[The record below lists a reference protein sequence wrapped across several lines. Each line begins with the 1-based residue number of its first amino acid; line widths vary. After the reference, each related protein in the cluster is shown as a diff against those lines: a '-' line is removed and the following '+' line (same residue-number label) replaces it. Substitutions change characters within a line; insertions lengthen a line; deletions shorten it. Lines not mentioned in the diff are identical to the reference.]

1 MYYRTNP
8 NKIMDNPKYPVHID
22 LEKLKRN
29 NLVCDE
35 KSLIHQRQFLEVCR
49 IIKMRMDAWNDY
61 DPTKKMVSMNE
72 VISIFARRGAGKTTF
87 VKSLKSILHKS
98 EEKCHG
104 VECDKLM
111 YVEVIEP
118 NQIQKKENFM
128 IRFLASIHDVFSEAI
143 KKKSEED
150 QVRFERV
157 TNRIYEALPVIDGVG
172 KLSMYADW
180 DDSEYVA
187 DRFMGLAIKAKDLE
201 KRFHEYLAV
210 ALELVKKKALLF
222 VLDDC
227 DVNIEKTFEILET
240 IRLFFTSP
248 QVIVVMTG
256 ESSLYG
262 MTVRRNYW
270 KFFDKEFL
278 DKECGDGAEE
288 RKRIEYKKMVNR
300 LETQYLQKMIKPEC
314 RIALDNLFEKYQSNR
329 FVTNKDERYSVH
341 IKFSNDREEE
351 LTNIYREILLML
363 GLTYSNQTDVNIY
376 VDHLLKQP
384 FRNQYR
390 LLSVY
395 NDWLLTINKQVPNV
409 QELSATEKQELTDKL
424 QKVFEVY
431 INQFSSDNKHLMS
444 KTPIYAAWILKFL
457 IDNKILATGSQMLPN
472 MENDSLNNALFA
484 LGASCSRQI
493 QNNRSIAFDFWVRVS
508 FVRQALLALG
518 EDGKKLNDFAHL
530 YHDMGICKILGNVH
544 AYVNAEMNIIP
555 NMRVVSFEK
564 NKMCGVYVL
573 SKPVLYVNGAFKKKL
588 VDLVQL
594 TTVASDMKETYMV
607 SFYKIL
613 AVLAEL
619 LRSAEKLSDIPSYS
633 NINEDDGSQIS
644 DLQTVLRDRFNR
656 LSQIH
661 TFMEPYELRTDR
673 NLRRKNLT
681 QRSSLEELGNAE
693 YEFFNDL
700 DIWIGKPSDSK
711 KITVYNLDRIFS
723 RMYYTLKGAESEVV
737 STYKSLADELSNC
750 VLAFW
755 NACII
760 EHSIVNKKM
769 NGIQL
774 NHQGDIAWLFIT
786 NYRAFIIN
794 NVYNRRNEKTF
805 VDWILSCPLMRCYVD
820 PEILRLID
828 NSSISWNAFEAK
840 RNLRNSD
847 FVKKEIE
854 KIEGLIKKYD
864 DDLDEISG
872 KINSII
878 EARSHERKK
887 IILEEELKRKDLD
900 RKEKEEINDDI
911 KHIDLFISLLKP
923 LEPLEELENIQRQTK
938 MQRLRYVNQKNG
950 LKEKLDDAEIKS
962 NKKGSKSNQHVFTI
976 PYNVYEEIANI
987 EL

>member
-1 MYYRTNP
+1 
-8 NKIMDNPKYPVHID
+8 MDNPQYPVHID

-49 IIKMRMDAWNDY
+49 IIRMRMDAWKDY
-61 DPTKKMVSMNE
+61 NPTKKMVSMNE

-98 EEKCHG
+98 EDKCHG

-143 KKKSEED
+143 NKKSEED

-187 DRFMGLAIKAKDLE
+187 DRFMSLAIKAKDLE
-201 KRFHEYLAV
+201 KRFHEYLAT
-210 ALELVKKKALLF
+210 ALDLVKKEALLF

-288 RKRIEYKKMVNR
+288 RKRVEYKKMVNR

-329 FVTNKDERYSVH
+329 FVTNKDERYSVN
-341 IKFSNDREEE
+341 IIFSNGRKEE

-363 GLTYSNQTDVNIY
+363 GLSYSNQTDVNIY

-484 LGASCSRQI
+484 LGASCSRQV
-493 QNNRSIAFDFWVRVS
+493 QNNCSIAFDFWVRVS
-508 FVRQALLALG
+508 FVRQALLAFG

-530 YHDMGICKILGNVH
+530 YYDSGICKILGNVH

-555 NMRVVSFEK
+555 NMMVVASER
-564 NKMCGVYVL
+564 NKMCGMYVL
-573 SKPVLYVNGAFKKKL
+573 SQPILFENVVFRKKL
-588 VDLVQL
+588 VDLIQL
-594 TTVASDMKETYMV
+594 TTVASDMKETYMI

-619 LRSAEKLSDIPSYS
+619 LRSAEKLPDVPFYS
-633 NINEDDGSQIS
+633 INEGDDMKMIVARH
-644 DLQTVLRDRFNR
+644 TVLRDRFNR
-656 LSQIH
+656 LAQIH
-661 TFMEPYELRTDR
+661 TFMEPYELRTNT
-673 NLRRKNLT
+673 NLRRKNQIKRFLIT
-681 QRSSLEELGNAE
+681 ERIDTED
-693 YEFFNDL
+693 EFFKDFYN
-700 DIWIGKPSDSK
+700 WIGKSSDSK

-723 RMYYTLKGAESEVV
+723 RMYYTLKGIESEVK
-737 STYKSLADELSNC
+737 STYTTLADELSNC

-760 EHSIVNKKM
+760 EYCIVNQKM

-774 NHQGDIAWLFIT
+774 NHDGDIAWLFIT
-786 NYRAFIIN
+786 NYRAFTK
-794 NVYNRRNEKTF
+794 NVYNRRIERTF
-805 VDWILSCPLMRCYVD
+805 VGWILSCPLMRCYVD
-820 PEILRLID
+820 PEILMLID
-828 NSSISWNAFEAK
+828 HSSISWNTFESK
-840 RNLRNSD
+840 RDLRNSR
-847 FVKKEIE
+847 VIKKEIE
-854 KIEGLIKKYD
+854 RIEGLVKKN
-864 DDLDEISG
+864 DEDIDGISG
-872 KINSII
+872 KINSLI
-878 EARSHERKK
+878 EAHSNERKK
-887 IILEEELKRKDLD
+887 IILEEELNRKDLS
-900 RKEKEEINDDI
+900 RKEKEDINDEI
-911 KHIDLFISLLKP
+911 KHIDFLIRMIKP
-923 LEPLEELENIQRQTK
+923 SETFEELEDNQHQQK
-938 MQRLRYVNQKNG
+938 MQRLRYVTQMNDLKQK
-950 LKEKLDDAEIKS
+950 LSDVEDTSEKKESEYYKYVSDFS
-962 NKKGSKSNQHVFTI
+962 
-976 PYNVYEEIANI
+976 YNVYDLLTNQM
-987 EL
+987 L

>member
-1 MYYRTNP
+1 METP
-8 NKIMDNPKYPVHID
+8 NYPVYID
-22 LEKLKRN
+22 IDKIKYN

-49 IIKMRMDAWNDY
+49 IIRMRMDAWNDY
-61 DPTKKMVSMNE
+61 EPTKKMVSMNE

-98 EEKCHG
+98 NEKCHG
-104 VECDKLM
+104 VDCDNLM

-143 KKKSEED
+143 KKKSEVD
-150 QVRFERV
+150 QERFERV
-157 TNRIYEALPVIDGVG
+157 TNRLYEALPVIDGVG

-201 KRFHEYLAV
+201 KKFHEYLAT
-210 ALELVKKKALLF
+210 ALELVRKKALLF

-278 DKECGDGAEE
+278 DKECGNGSEE
-288 RKRIEYKKMVNR
+288 RKRVEYKKMVNR

-329 FVTNKDERYSVH
+329 FVTNKTERYSVN
-341 IKFSNDREEE
+341 IRFSNGREEE
-351 LTNIYREILLML
+351 LKNIYREILLML
-363 GLTYSNQTDVNIY
+363 GLRYSNQTDANIY

-409 QELSATEKQELTDKL
+409 QELSATEKQVLTDKL

-457 IDNKILATGSQMLPN
+457 IDNNILATGAQMLPN

-493 QNNRSIAFDFWVRVS
+493 QNNRSIVFDFWVRVS
-508 FVRQALLALG
+508 LVRQALLALG

-530 YHDMGICKILGNVH
+530 YYDLGICKILGNVH

-564 NKMCGVYVL
+564 NKMCGMFVL
-573 SKPVLYVNGAFKKKL
+573 SMPLLYKNGTFKKKL

-594 TTVASDMKETYMV
+594 TTVASDMRETYMV
-607 SFYKIL
+607 SFYKIFSAL
-613 AVLAEL
+613 ADL
-619 LRSAEKLSDIPSYS
+619 LRSAEDCFVGVDEGDELLNNSVR
-633 NINEDDGSQIS
+633 
-644 DLQTVLRDRFNR
+644 QTILRDKFNR
-656 LSQIH
+656 ISQIH
-661 TFMEPYELRTDR
+661 TYIEPYEIRSGR
-673 NLRRKNLT
+673 NIRRSVSNERQT
-681 QRSSLEELGNAE
+681 MNESINNEDD
-693 YEFFNDL
+693 FFKDL
-700 DIWIGKPSDSK
+700 DIWIGNPSDSK
-711 KITVYNLDRIFS
+711 KITAYNLDRIFS
-723 RMYYTLKGAESEVV
+723 RMYYTLKGAESEVM
-737 STYKSLADELSNC
+737 STYKTLADELSNC

-760 EHSIVNKKM
+760 EYSIVNQSIKD
-769 NGIQL
+769 IQL
-774 NHQGDIAWLFIT
+774 NHEGDIAWLFLT
-786 NYRAFIIN
+786 NYRVF
-794 NVYNRRNEKTF
+794 EKK
-805 VDWILSCPLMRCYVD
+805 C
-820 PEILRLID
+820 
-828 NSSISWNAFEAK
+828 
-840 RNLRNSD
+840 
-847 FVKKEIE
+847 
-854 KIEGLIKKYD
+854 
-864 DDLDEISG
+864 
-872 KINSII
+872 
-878 EARSHERKK
+878 
-887 IILEEELKRKDLD
+887 
-900 RKEKEEINDDI
+900 
-911 KHIDLFISLLKP
+911 
-923 LEPLEELENIQRQTK
+923 
-938 MQRLRYVNQKNG
+938 
-950 LKEKLDDAEIKS
+950 
-962 NKKGSKSNQHVFTI
+962 
-976 PYNVYEEIANI
+976 
-987 EL
+987 

>member
-1 MYYRTNP
+1 
-8 NKIMDNPKYPVHID
+8 MD
-22 LEKLKRN
+22 
-29 NLVCDE
+29 CD
-35 KSLIHQRQFLEVCR
+35 
-49 IIKMRMDAWNDY
+49 N
-61 DPTKKMVSMNE
+61 
-72 VISIFARRGAGKTTF
+72 
-87 VKSLKSILHKS
+87 
-98 EEKCHG
+98 
-104 VECDKLM
+104 LM

-143 KKKSEED
+143 KKKSEVD
-150 QVRFERV
+150 QERFERV
-157 TNRIYEALPVIDGVG
+157 TNRLYEALPVIDGVG

-201 KRFHEYLAV
+201 KKFHEYLAT
-210 ALELVKKKALLF
+210 ALELVRKKALLF

-278 DKECGDGAEE
+278 DKECGNGSEE
-288 RKRIEYKKMVNR
+288 RKRVEYKKMVNR

-329 FVTNKDERYSVH
+329 FVTNKTERYSVN
-341 IKFSNDREEE
+341 IRFSNGREEE
-351 LTNIYREILLML
+351 LKNIYREILLML
-363 GLTYSNQTDVNIY
+363 GLRYSNQTDANIY

-409 QELSATEKQELTDKL
+409 QELSATEKQVLTDKL

-457 IDNKILATGSQMLPN
+457 IDNNILATGAQMLPN

-493 QNNRSIAFDFWVRVS
+493 QNNRSIVFDFWVRVS
-508 FVRQALLALG
+508 LVRQALLALG

-530 YHDMGICKILGNVH
+530 YYDLGICKILGNVH

-564 NKMCGVYVL
+564 NKMCGMFVL
-573 SKPVLYVNGAFKKKL
+573 SMPLLYKNGTFKKKL

-594 TTVASDMKETYMV
+594 TTVASDMRETYMV
-607 SFYKIL
+607 SFYKIFSAL
-613 AVLAEL
+613 ADL
-619 LRSAEKLSDIPSYS
+619 LRSAEDCFVGVDEGDELLNNSVR
-633 NINEDDGSQIS
+633 
-644 DLQTVLRDRFNR
+644 QTILRDKFNR
-656 LSQIH
+656 ISQIH
-661 TFMEPYELRTDR
+661 TYIEPYEIRSGR
-673 NLRRKNLT
+673 NIRRSVSNERQT
-681 QRSSLEELGNAE
+681 MNESINNEDD
-693 YEFFNDL
+693 FFKDL
-700 DIWIGKPSDSK
+700 DIWIGNPSDSK
-711 KITVYNLDRIFS
+711 KITAYNLDRIFS
-723 RMYYTLKGAESEVV
+723 RMYYTLKGAESEVM
-737 STYKSLADELSNC
+737 STYKTLADELSNC

-760 EHSIVNKKM
+760 EYSIVNQSIKD
-769 NGIQL
+769 IQL
-774 NHQGDIAWLFIT
+774 NHEGDIAWLFLT
-786 NYRAFIIN
+786 NYRVF
-794 NVYNRRNEKTF
+794 EKK
-805 VDWILSCPLMRCYVD
+805 C
-820 PEILRLID
+820 
-828 NSSISWNAFEAK
+828 
-840 RNLRNSD
+840 
-847 FVKKEIE
+847 
-854 KIEGLIKKYD
+854 
-864 DDLDEISG
+864 
-872 KINSII
+872 
-878 EARSHERKK
+878 
-887 IILEEELKRKDLD
+887 
-900 RKEKEEINDDI
+900 
-911 KHIDLFISLLKP
+911 
-923 LEPLEELENIQRQTK
+923 
-938 MQRLRYVNQKNG
+938 
-950 LKEKLDDAEIKS
+950 
-962 NKKGSKSNQHVFTI
+962 
-976 PYNVYEEIANI
+976 
-987 EL
+987 

>member
-1 MYYRTNP
+1 
-8 NKIMDNPKYPVHID
+8 MDNPKYPVHID

-98 EEKCHG
+98 ENKCHG
-104 VECDKLM
+104 VECDNLM

-143 KKKSEED
+143 NKKSEED

-187 DRFMGLAIKAKDLE
+187 DRFMSLAIKAKDLE
-201 KRFHEYLAV
+201 KRFHEYLAT

-288 RKRIEYKKMVNR
+288 RKRVEYKKMVNR

-329 FVTNKDERYSVH
+329 FVTNKDERYSVNVE
-341 IKFSNDREEE
+341 FSNGRKEE

-472 MENDSLNNALFA
+472 MENESLNNALFA
-484 LGASCSRQI
+484 LGASCSRQV
-493 QNNRSIAFDFWVRVS
+493 QNNCSIAFDFWVRVS

-518 EDGKKLNDFAHL
+518 EDGTKLNDFAHL
-530 YHDMGICKILGNVH
+530 YYDMGLCKILGNVH

-555 NMRVVSFEK
+555 NMRVVASEK
-564 NKMCGVYVL
+564 NKMCGVNVL
-573 SKPVLYVNGAFKKKL
+573 DKPILLKNGTFKKKL

-594 TTVASDMKETYMV
+594 ITVASDSRVTYLV
-607 SFYKIL
+607 SFYKIFS
-613 AVLAEL
+613 ALAEL
-619 LRSAEKLSDIPSYS
+619 IRSVDGVSDKQTSYFIE
-633 NINEDDGSQIS
+633 NDFFYNTKDVR
-644 DLQTVLRDRFNR
+644 QTVLRDRFEH

-661 TFMEPYELRTDR
+661 TYMEPYVLRTDR
-673 NLRRKNLT
+673 NLIRQNVNERKLFNEPLNT
-681 QRSSLEELGNAE
+681 ESV
-693 YEFFNDL
+693 FFYDL
-700 DIWIGKPSDSK
+700 DKWIGRINDTK
-711 KITVYNLDRIFS
+711 KIAIYNLDRIFS
-723 RMYYTLKGAESEVV
+723 RMYYTLKGAESEVE
-737 STYKSLADELSNC
+737 STYNTIANELSNY

-760 EHSIVNKKM
+760 EYSIVNQCI
-769 NGIQL
+769 NNIQL
-774 NHQGDIAWLFIT
+774 NHEGDIARLFVT
-786 NYRAFIIN
+786 NYKAFSR
-794 NVYNRRNEKTF
+794 NVKNRDMETSF
-805 VDWILSCPLMRCYVD
+805 VDWIIACPLMRCYVD
-820 PEILRLID
+820 PEVLMIIAD
-828 NSSISWNAFEAK
+828 PSIEWNVFDIK
-840 RNLRNSD
+840 RKMRNLK
-847 FVKKEIE
+847 FIKKELTKIEE
-854 KIEGLIKKYD
+854 KIEKYNDNIK
-864 DDLDEISG
+864 EITI
-872 KINSII
+872 KRQQII
-878 EARSHERKK
+878 EAQAQKRYKT
-887 IILEEELKRKDLD
+887 ILEEELNKKDLD
-900 RKEKEEINDDI
+900 IKEKEKLNNEI
-911 KHIDLFISLLKP
+911 KQIDLLLLH
-923 LEPLEELENIQRQTK
+923 LEPTETLEKLEDSHRHGK
-938 MQRLRYVNQKNG
+938 MMRVRYQAQKND
-950 LKEKLDDAEIKS
+950 LEKELAEIEKCS
-962 NKKGSKSNQHVFTI
+962 KDINSKKIKEYSII
-976 PYNVYEEIANI
+976 PYNVYD
-987 EL
+987 ELTNQML

>member
-1 MYYRTNP
+1 METP
-8 NKIMDNPKYPVHID
+8 NYPVYID
-22 LEKLKRN
+22 IDKIKYN

-49 IIKMRMDAWNDY
+49 IIRMRMDAWNDY
-61 DPTKKMVSMNE
+61 EPTKKMVSMNE

-98 EEKCHG
+98 DEKCHG
-104 VECDKLM
+104 VDCDNLM

-143 KKKSEED
+143 KKKSEVD
-150 QVRFERV
+150 QERFERV
-157 TNRIYEALPVIDGVG
+157 TNRLYEALPVIDGVG

-201 KRFHEYLAV
+201 KKFHEYLAT
-210 ALELVKKKALLF
+210 ALELVRKKALLF

-278 DKECGDGAEE
+278 DKECGNGSEE
-288 RKRIEYKKMVNR
+288 RKRVEYKKMVNR

-329 FVTNKDERYSVH
+329 FVTNKTERYSVN
-341 IKFSNDREEE
+341 IRFSNGREEE
-351 LTNIYREILLML
+351 LKNIYREILLML
-363 GLTYSNQTDVNIY
+363 GLRYSNQTDANIY

-409 QELSATEKQELTDKL
+409 QELSATEKQVLTDKL

-457 IDNKILATGSQMLPN
+457 IDNNILATGAQMLPN

-493 QNNRSIAFDFWVRVS
+493 QNNRSIVFDFWVRVS
-508 FVRQALLALG
+508 LVRQALLALG

-530 YHDMGICKILGNVH
+530 YYDLGICKILGNVH

-564 NKMCGVYVL
+564 NKMCGMFVL
-573 SKPVLYVNGAFKKKL
+573 SMPLLYKNGTFKKKL

-594 TTVASDMKETYMV
+594 TTVASDMRETYMV
-607 SFYKIL
+607 SFYKIFSAL
-613 AVLAEL
+613 ADL
-619 LRSAEKLSDIPSYS
+619 LRSAEDCFVGVDEGDELL
-633 NINEDDGSQIS
+633 NNTVR
-644 DLQTVLRDRFNR
+644 QTILRDKFNR
-656 LSQIH
+656 ISQIH
-661 TFMEPYELRTDR
+661 TYIEPYEIRSGR
-673 NLRRKNLT
+673 NIRRSVSNERQT
-681 QRSSLEELGNAE
+681 MNESINNEDD
-693 YEFFNDL
+693 FFKDL
-700 DIWIGKPSDSK
+700 DIWIGNPSDSK

-723 RMYYTLKGAESEVV
+723 RMYYTLKGAESEIM
-737 STYKSLADELSNC
+737 STYKTLADELSNC

-760 EHSIVNKKM
+760 EYSIVNQSIKD
-769 NGIQL
+769 IQL
-774 NHQGDIAWLFIT
+774 NHEGDIAWLFIT
-786 NYRAFIIN
+786 NYRVFEKNVNNGKMDGSFVNWII
-794 NVYNRRNEKTF
+794 
-805 VDWILSCPLMRCYVD
+805 DCPLMRCYVD
-820 PEILRLID
+820 PDILKLID
-828 NSSISWNAFEAK
+828 NSSIGWENFEK
-840 RNLRNSD
+840 KRTLRNLSFIQNEIGKID
-847 FVKKEIE
+847 GLINTYDEELKEITS
-854 KIEGLIKKYD
+854 KIRDLI
-864 DDLDEISG
+864 EV
-872 KINSII
+872 
-878 EARSHERKK
+878 HTQERKR
-887 IILEEELKRKDLD
+887 IILEEELKRKDID
-900 RKEKEEINDDI
+900 RKEKENINNEI
-911 KHIDLFISLLKP
+911 KHIDLFIAFVKFS
-923 LEPLEELENIQRQTK
+923 EPLEELEESQRRQK
-938 MQRLRYVNQKNG
+938 MQRLRYVAQKND
-950 LKEKLDDAEIKS
+950 LEKKIASEKEKLDKMKYPYKNVYKYS
-962 NKKGSKSNQHVFTI
+962 NIT
-976 PYNVYEEIANI
+976 YNVYDLLTNQM
-987 EL
+987 L

>member
-1 MYYRTNP
+1 MENP
-8 NKIMDNPKYPVHID
+8 NYPVYID

-49 IIKMRMDAWNDY
+49 IIKMRMDAWEDDY
-61 DPTKKMVSMNE
+61 EPTKKIVSINE

-98 EEKCHG
+98 DEKCHG
-104 VECDKLM
+104 VDCDKLM
-111 YVEVIEP
+111 FVEVIEP

-128 IRFLASIHDVFSEAI
+128 IRFLASIHDVFNEVI
-143 KKKSEED
+143 KNKNEED
-150 QVRFERV
+150 QEGFERA
-157 TNRIYEALPVIDGVG
+157 TNRLYEALPVIDGVG

-201 KRFHEYLAV
+201 KRFHEYLAT
-210 ALELVKKKALLF
+210 ALKLVKKKALLF

-278 DKECGDGAEE
+278 DKECCDGAEE
-288 RKRIEYKKMVNR
+288 RKRVEYKKMVNR

-329 FVTNKDERYSVH
+329 FVTNKAERYSVN
-341 IKFSNDREEE
+341 IKFSNGREEE
-351 LTNIYREILLML
+351 LINIYREILLML
-363 GLTYSNQTDVNIY
+363 GLSYNNQTDVNIY

-395 NDWLLTINKQVPNV
+395 NDWLLAINKQVPRV
-409 QELSATEKQELTDKL
+409 HDLSAAEKQELTDKL
-424 QKVFEVY
+424 LKVFEVY
-431 INQFSSDNKHLMS
+431 INQLSADNKHLMT
-444 KTPIYAAWILKFL
+444 KTPIYSAWILKFL

-493 QNNRSIAFDFWVRVS
+493 QNNRSIAFDYWVRVS

-530 YHDMGICKILGNVH
+530 YYDMGICKILGNVH
-544 AYVNAEMNIIP
+544 AYFNAEMNIIP
-555 NMRVVSFEK
+555 NIRVASFEK

-573 SKPVLYVNGAFKKKL
+573 SKPILFVNGVFRKNMIGL
-588 VDLVQL
+588 IQQ
-594 TTVASDMKETYMV
+594 TTVASDMKETYML
-607 SFYKIL
+607 SFYKIF

-619 LRSAEKLSDIPSYS
+619 LRSAEKLSDARFNN
-633 NINEDDGSQIS
+633 NINEGDDLQMIAAR
-644 DLQTVLRDRFNR
+644 QTVLRDRFNR

-661 TFMEPYELRTDR
+661 TFMEPYELRTNRYSRQKKQTHRFSITEQIGTED
-673 NLRRKNLT
+673 
-681 QRSSLEELGNAE
+681 
-693 YEFFNDL
+693 EFFKDL
-700 DIWIGKPSDSK
+700 DFWIGKPSDSK

-723 RMYYTLKGAESEVV
+723 RMYYTLKGTESEVK
-737 STYKSLADELSNC
+737 STYKTLADELSNC

-760 EHSIVNKKM
+760 EFSIVNKKM

-774 NHQGDIAWLFIT
+774 NHEGDIAWLFIT
-786 NYRAFIIN
+786 NYRAFTD
-794 NVYNRRNEKTF
+794 NVYNRSIERDF

-820 PEILRLID
+820 PEILMLID
-828 NSSISWNAFEAK
+828 NSSISWNTFEAK
-840 RNLRNSD
+840 RDLRNSR
-847 FVKKEIE
+847 FIKKEIE
-854 KIEGLIKKYD
+854 RIEGLVKKNDEDID
-864 DDLDEISG
+864 DISG
-872 KINSII
+872 KINSLI
-878 EARSHERKK
+878 EAHSNERKK
-887 IILEEELKRKDLD
+887 IILEEELNRKDLS
-900 RKEKEEINDDI
+900 RKEKDDINDEI
-911 KHIDLFISLLKP
+911 KHIDFLIRMLKP
-923 LEPLEELENIQRQTK
+923 SETLEELEDNQHQQK
-938 MQRLRYVNQKNG
+938 MQRLRYVTQTNDLKQKLSDVEDMSKIIESNSFI
-950 LKEKLDDAEIKS
+950 DASDIS
-962 NKKGSKSNQHVFTI
+962 
-976 PYNVYEEIANI
+976 YNVFDLLTNQM
-987 EL
+987 L

>member
-1 MYYRTNP
+1 
-8 NKIMDNPKYPVHID
+8 MDNPKYPVYID

-49 IIKMRMDAWNDY
+49 IIRMRMDAWKDY
-61 DPTKKMVSMNE
+61 EPTKKMVSMNE

-98 EEKCHG
+98 DEKCHG
-104 VECDKLM
+104 VDCDKLM
-111 YVEVIEP
+111 FVEVIEP

-143 KKKSEED
+143 NKKSEED
-150 QVRFERV
+150 QVRFEKV

-201 KRFHEYLAV
+201 KRFHEYLAT
-210 ALELVKKKALLF
+210 ALDLVKKEALLF

-288 RKRIEYKKMVNR
+288 RKRVEYKKMVNR

-329 FVTNKDERYSVH
+329 FVTNKDERYSVN
-341 IKFSNDREEE
+341 IIFSNGRKEE

-363 GLTYSNQTDVNIY
+363 GLSYSNQTDVNIY

-424 QKVFEVY
+424 LKVFEVY
-431 INQFSSDNKHLMS
+431 INQHSADNKNLMA
-444 KTPIYAAWILKFL
+444 KTPIYSAWILKFL
-457 IDNKILATGSQMLPN
+457 IDNNILATGSQMLPN
-472 MENDSLNNALFA
+472 MESDSLNNALFA

-493 QNNRSIAFDFWVRVS
+493 QNSFSIAFDFWIRVS
-508 FVRQALLALG
+508 FVRQVLLALG

-530 YHDMGICKILGNVH
+530 YYDSGISKILGNVH

-555 NMRVVSFEK
+555 NMSVVASEK
-564 NKMCGVYVL
+564 NKMCGVNVL
-573 SKPVLYVNGAFKKKL
+573 DKPILFKKKL

-594 TTVASDMKETYMV
+594 ITVASDSRETYLL
-607 SFYKIL
+607 SFYKIFS
-613 AVLAEL
+613 ALAEL
-619 LRSAEKLSDIPSYS
+619 IRSVEVESEKLSSYS
-633 NINEDDGSQIS
+633 IQNDFSYNIKEVR
-644 DLQTVLRDRFNR
+644 QTVLRDRFEH

-661 TFMEPYELRTDR
+661 TYIEPYVLRTER
-673 NLRRKNLT
+673 NPRRRRGNERKQFNE
-681 QRSSLEELGNAE
+681 SLKTEGA
-693 YEFFNDL
+693 FFYDL
-700 DIWIGKPSDSK
+700 DKWIGNINDSK
-711 KITVYNLDRIFS
+711 KIAIYNLDRIFS
-723 RMYYTLKGAESEVV
+723 RMYYTLKGAESEVE
-737 STYKSLADELSNC
+737 STYNTLANELSNY

-760 EHSIVNKKM
+760 EYSIVNQCIK
-769 NGIQL
+769 NIQL
-774 NHQGDIAWLFIT
+774 NHEGDIARLFVT
-786 NYRAFIIN
+786 NYKAFSR
-794 NVYNRRNEKTF
+794 NVKNRDMETSF
-805 VDWILSCPLMRCYVD
+805 VDWIIACPLMRCYVD
-820 PEILRLID
+820 PEVLGIIEDPSIEWNVFDTRRRMRNLKFIKEELSKIEEKID
-828 NSSISWNAFEAK
+828 N
-840 RNLRNSD
+840 
-847 FVKKEIE
+847 
-854 KIEGLIKKYD
+854 YD
-864 DDLDEISG
+864 DDIKEITI
-872 KINSII
+872 KRQKII
-878 EARSHERKK
+878 EAQAQKRYK
-887 IILEEELKRKDLD
+887 IILKEELNNKDLD
-900 RKEKEEINDDI
+900 IKEKEKLNNEI
-911 KHIDLFISLLKP
+911 KQIDLLLLH
-923 LEPLEELENIQRQTK
+923 LEPTETL
-938 MQRLRYVNQKNG
+938 
-950 LKEKLDDAEIKS
+950 EKLEDSHRRVKMMRVRNLAKKNDLEKELAEIEEC
-962 NKKGSKSNQHVFTI
+962 SKDIDSKNIKVYSII
-976 PYNVYEEIANI
+976 PYNVYD
-987 EL
+987 ELTNQMI